1 MLQDKLSSVPGSVT
15 KLRLILGDQLNAH
28 HSWYQAQDSDTLYLI
43 AELHQEATYVPHHIQ
58 KIQAFFCAMHSFA
71 TALEQAGHQ
80 TLHLTLDDTKGFT
93 LIELILH
100 ICAQKQIQVF
110 EYQQA
115 DEHRLLEQMGRLELE
130 LNKVG
135 VGTHRASSE
144 HFLVGFEEISD
155 YFNPD
160 KKQRMETFY
169 RKMRKRYHILLDD
182 EGEPEGGKW
191 NYDTDNRQKL
201 SKGAIDE
208 LPKPLLFSN
217 DVTDINQRIARHQI
231 HSIGQGNDTLL
242 WPVNREQS
250 LQLLDFFCRHC
261 LVNFGR
267 YQDAMTDKANGMFGN
282 KQWSLYHARLS
293 FSMNSKMLHPMQVI
307 QTAIEHYRNN
317 PDITL
322 AQIEGFV
329 RQILGW
335 REFIRGLYWAHMPK
349 YKTLNFLK
357 ASRALPK
364 WFWDGDTNMNCQ
376 KQAISQSLEFSYAH
390 HIQRLMVT
398 GNFCMLA
405 GIEPEQVDEWY
416 LSIYIDAIEW
426 VELPNTRGM
435 SQFADGGIVG
445 SKAYAASGNYINK
458 MSDYCGDCH
467 YNVKQKLDQA
477 ACPLNSLYWH
487 FMQRHRETLVK
498 NPRMNMVY
506 RNWDKQDMEQQ
517 TAVLNKAQQLLDDL
531 DNI

>member
-1 MLQDKLSSVPGSVT
+1 
-15 KLRLILGDQLNAH
+15 
-28 HSWYQAQDSDTLYLI
+28 
-43 AELHQEATYVPHHIQ
+43 
-58 KIQAFFCAMHSFA
+58 MHSFA

-250 LQLLDFFCRHC
+250 LQLLDFF
-261 LVNFGR
+261 V
-267 YQDAMTDKANGMFGN
+267 A
-282 KQWSLYHARLS
+282 
-293 FSMNSKMLHPMQVI
+293 
-307 QTAIEHYRNN
+307 TA
-317 PDITL
+317 
-322 AQIEGFV
+322 
-329 RQILGW
+329 
-335 REFIRGLYWAHMPK
+335 
-349 YKTLNFLK
+349 
-357 ASRALPK
+357 
-364 WFWDGDTNMNCQ
+364 
-376 KQAISQSLEFSYAH
+376 
-390 HIQRLMVT
+390 
-398 GNFCMLA
+398 
-405 GIEPEQVDEWY
+405 
-416 LSIYIDAIEW
+416 
-426 VELPNTRGM
+426 
-435 SQFADGGIVG
+435 
-445 SKAYAASGNYINK
+445 
-458 MSDYCGDCH
+458 
-467 YNVKQKLDQA
+467 
-477 ACPLNSLYWH
+477 
-487 FMQRHRETLVK
+487 
-498 NPRMNMVY
+498 
-506 RNWDKQDMEQQ
+506 
-517 TAVLNKAQQLLDDL
+517 
-531 DNI
+531 